1 MSTPTQ
7 IQGGTIALRSV
18 RELLSENG
26 KPARYWIPSYQR
38 GYRWTRVQVAQLLD
52 DIWDF
57 IEAPGAQDRFYC
69 LQPIVVK
76 RHSDG
81 RIEVVDGQQRLTTI
95 HIILLCLRDIAKLL
109 TKTFFELKFETRNDP
124 ARPSLDSIDLSKA
137 LDNPDYFHAC
147 EAYEAVQEWCGS
159 GSHDESH
166 QLKLIQHLLNADTAG
181 PNVRVIWFELGL
193 NDNVVDAFTR
203 LNVGKIRLTDDELIR
218 ALFLGNGHGATP
230 EEAAIKAQIA
240 YEWDLIEKGLQ
251 APDFWAFL
259 TEDKREQN
267 RIGHLFEL
275 MAQAEDIPVEDHHD
289 EYWVFHVFSDRL
301 RRSTLEKEWLRIKQE
316 FMRFQE
322 WFEDERRIAY
332 HIIGFLVTQSVEM
345 SEIRRLSEQCT
356 KSEFHRRLRDRVYQW
371 LNGKECVPAEEE
383 LRADIATYLDALEYG
398 TDKQKKRIRAIL
410 LLFNIASL
418 IENRRSNLKFNF
430 TAFKDR
436 DCGWDLEHIRS
447 LASDRINNRPEWLE
461 SCHRFLIEQPDP
473 HWKSLAE
480 EVSAQIALGDDASTD
495 KFKSLRLSILKQLG
509 EDSQPE
515 ERNDISNL
523 TLLDS
528 GTNRGYKNAPFA
540 VKRRTILAVD
550 KAGVFVPLCTRNVFL
565 KAYSAHVGS
574 AIVWSDPDA
583 DDYEKAIVNTLVGF
597 FLGKEVET

>member
-1 MSTPTQ
+1 MPLTPTEA
-7 IQGGTIALRSV
+7 TIALKSV
-18 RELLSENG
+18 RALLGEPAQ
-26 KPARYWIPSYQR
+26 PARYWIPSYQR

-57 IEAPGAQDRFYC
+57 IETPGAQHRFYC

-76 RHSDG
+76 KHPDG

-124 ARPSLDSIDLSKA
+124 ARPSLDNIDPSQA
-137 LDNPDYFHAC
+137 LDNPDYYHAC
-147 EAYEAVQEWCGS
+147 EAYAAVQEWCS
-159 GSHDESH
+159 SHDESY

-181 PNVRVIWFELGL
+181 PNVRVIWFELGP
-193 NDNVVDAFTR
+193 NDNVVEAFTR

-218 ALFLGNGHGATP
+218 ALFLGNGHGASP
-230 EEAAIKAQIA
+230 EEATIKTQIA
-240 YEWDLIEKGLQ
+240 HEWDLIEKALQ

-259 TEDKREQN
+259 TEDRREQN

-275 MAQAEDIPVEDHHD
+275 MAQAEDIPPEARHD

-301 RRSTLEKEWLRIKQE
+301 RKSTLEREWLRIKQE

-322 WFEDERRIAY
+322 WFEDERRVAY

-345 SEIRRLSEQCT
+345 AEIRRLSEQCT
-356 KSEFHRRLRDRVYQW
+356 KSEFHRRLRERVYQW
-371 LNGKECVPAEEE
+371 LTGNESVPAEPE
-383 LRADIATYLDALEYG
+383 LRAIIASYLDGLEYSS
-398 TDKQKKRIRAIL
+398 DKQKKRIRAVL

-418 IENRRSNLKFNF
+418 LENPRSNLRFNF
-430 TAFKDR
+430 AAFKDR
-436 DCGWDLEHIRS
+436 SFNWDLEHIRS
-447 LASDRINNRPEWLE
+447 QASDRINNRPEWLE
-461 SCHRFLIEQPDP
+461 GCHRFLSEQPDP
-473 HWKSLAE
+473 QSRSLAE
-480 EVSAQIALGDDASTD
+480 QVEAQIALGDRATTEN
-495 KFKSLRLSILKQLG
+495 FASLRLCILEHLK
-509 EDSQPE
+509 EASQPE
-515 ERNDISNL
+515 ERNDLSNL

-565 KAYSAHVGS
+565 KAYSADAGN
-574 AIVWSDPDA
+574 AIVWSNKDA
-583 DDYEKAIVNTLVGF
+583 DDYEEAVINTLVGF